1 MQVSVK
7 NNNIDKAII
16 LLKRKLGKDKIF
28 GDFRDRRDG
37 VNKSGRERIKEGRA
51 KTRRKKLTRRVSRG
65 RGCVSGYKGT

>member
-28 GDFRDRRDG
+28 GDLRDRKDG
-37 VNKSGRERIKEGRA
+37 VNKSGCKRIKKARA
-51 KTRRKKLTRRVSRG
+51 KTRLKKMLKTQERNNLM
-65 RGCVSGYKGT
+65 